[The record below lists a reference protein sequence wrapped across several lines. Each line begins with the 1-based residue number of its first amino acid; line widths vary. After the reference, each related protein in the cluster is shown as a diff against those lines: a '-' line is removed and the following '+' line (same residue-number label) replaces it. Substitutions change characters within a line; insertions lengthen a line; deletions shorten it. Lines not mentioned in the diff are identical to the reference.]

1 MSKEKSEQRRP
12 AGRWR
17 GCLGVAAAL
26 LLAGCAAQTA
36 FTEGQELLAA
46 EQVDAGLARIQDAIA
61 LEPSSAEY
69 RIAYARAQERY
80 VNASLD
86 NGERA
91 LAEAR
96 YDAARA
102 AFRRALALQPGN
114 ERALVGLQLVDAA
127 GRHDILYL
135 SLIHI

>member
-26 LLAGCAAQTA
+26 LLAGCAAKTA

-46 EQVDAGLARIQDAIA
+46 EQVDAGLARIKDAIA

-69 RIAYARAQERY
+69 RIAYARALDRD
-80 VNASLD
+80 VNANLAIA
-86 NGERA
+86 ERA
-91 LAEAR
+91 LIELRHATAENAYQR
-96 YDAARA
+96 V
-102 AFRRALALQPGN
+102 LVLQPGN
-114 ERALVGLQLVDAA
+114 ERALAVHDLVV
-127 GRHDILYL
+127 
-135 SLIHI
+135 